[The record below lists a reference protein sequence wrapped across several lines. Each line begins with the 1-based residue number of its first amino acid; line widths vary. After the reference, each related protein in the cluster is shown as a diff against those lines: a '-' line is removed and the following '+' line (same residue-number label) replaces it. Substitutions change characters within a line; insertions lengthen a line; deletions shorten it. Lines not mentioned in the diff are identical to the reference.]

1 MKYIGLISSAAS
13 GKLGG
18 IVASHNRNGT
28 YLRHHSIPVQPRTPA
43 QRLVR
48 NQLAGFSSY
57 FKSLSAADVSGW
69 NALAA
74 TITLKSKLGTTY
86 NPTGQQLFVSCNKHL
101 AEIGI
106 TTILETAPT
115 VPTIPA
121 ITAFSVANVGTI
133 GTPEAVTAMVASIA
147 PALPANFGL
156 VIRATSCMTTGR
168 TFAGK
173 SLFRTIGY
181 EAVASAFA
189 NDFYSY
195 YAARFGAL
203 PQSGIIQVALKL
215 VDPASGFAGPQVT
228 ANFQF
233 YQPVGTNLFSL
244 AVGNQNGGTTAGSG
258 PVTFSA
264 EATHIGGFEGAVNYS
279 VSGLPA
285 GATWA
290 YATNPKA
297 VDSANLATI
306 TCTAVAAGTYD
317 ITFTASYGTF
327 SASVTKTLTVV

>member
-1 MKYIGLISSAAS
+1 MKYIGLLSSAAS

-28 YLRHHSIPVQPRTPA
+28 YLRHHAIPVQPRTPA
-43 QRLVR
+43 QRQVR
-48 NQLAGFSSY
+48 NQLAGFSSA
-57 FKSLSAADVSGW
+57 FKSLSAANVAGW

-106 TTILETAPT
+106 TTMLLTAPT

-121 ITAFSVANVGTI
+121 ITAFSVADVGTI
-133 GTPEAVTAMVASIA
+133 SSPAQVTSMAASIS

-181 EAVASAFA
+181 EGVASSFA

-195 YAARFGAL
+195 YTARFGAL

-215 VDPASGFAGPQVT
+215 VDPASGFAGPEVT

-233 YQPVGTNLFSL
+233 YQPVGTNLFTL
-244 AVGNQNGGTTAGSG
+244 AVANQSGTTTSGSG
-258 PVTFSA
+258 TVTYSA
-264 EATHIGGFEGAVNYS
+264 EATGVGSFAGAVNYS
-279 VSGLPA
+279 VSGLPS
-285 GATWA
+285 GATWS

-297 VDSANLATI
+297 VGTADVASIVCASVAT
-306 TCTAVAAGTYD
+306 GTYD

-327 SASVTKTLTVV
+327 SQSVTKTLTVA